1 MEEKTLKF
9 TLHHKGAKERK
20 WMLRT
25 FVTILGYVERGLDIK
40 IDYSIT
46 FKDDIKGTE
55 VIYKSLLN

>member
-1 MEEKTLKF
+1 MEEKTLEF